1 MKLREQAAGR
11 FWMTEQA
18 YEYQG
23 LLAST
28 WDLLRGDTSQWPDRV
43 FYREVIRQ
51 AGEPALDVGCG
62 TGRLLLDYMAD
73 GVDVD
78 GVDNSP
84 EMLAL
89 CGQKAEKL
97 GLKPNLYEQEMASL
111 ALPRRYRTIIVPS
124 CSFQL
129 VTDKE
134 EAVEAISRFYEHLEA
149 GGALAISFFRISWDE
164 GAVLET
170 NWELLA
176 EVTRPEDGA
185 VVRKWSSF
193 RYEVTA
199 QLQHTRDRYEVW
211 LKDEKI
217 AFEERERS
225 PAVRFYTQ
233 AQVRQLF
240 AEVGFVDV
248 QIYRGSEWELAS
260 VKDGRFTAVGKRPL

>member
-1 MKLREQAAGR
+1 
-11 FWMTEQA
+11 
-18 YEYQG
+18 
-23 LLAST
+23 
-28 WDLLRGDTSQWPDRV
+28 
-43 FYREVIRQ
+43 
-51 AGEPALDVGCG
+51 
-62 TGRLLLDYMAD
+62 
-73 GVDVD
+73 VD

-97 GLKPNLYEQEMASL
+97 RLKPNLYEQEMASL

-129 VTDKE
+129 VTDKG
-134 EAVEAISRFYEHLEA
+134 EAVEAMSRFYEHLEA
-149 GGALAISFFRISWDE
+149 GGALAISFFCISWDE

-170 NWELLA
+170 DWELLA
-176 EVTRPEDGA
+176 EVTRPDDGA

-193 RYEVTA
+193 RYEVAA

-248 QIYRGSEWELAS
+248 QIYRGSQWELAS

>member
-1 MKLREQAAGR
+1 
-11 FWMTEQA
+11 MTEQA

-97 GLKPNLYEQEMASL
+97 RLKPNLYEQEMASL
-111 ALPRRYRTIIVPS
+111 ALPRRHESTWHDLR
-124 CSFQL
+124 
-129 VTDKE
+129 
-134 EAVEAISRFYEHLEA
+134 RA
-149 GGALAISFFRISWDE
+149 GRYA
-164 GAVLET
+164 
-170 NWELLA
+170 
-176 EVTRPEDGA
+176 TRPPEGCSAGA
-185 VVRKWSSF
+185 WPW
-193 RYEVTA
+193 
-199 QLQHTRDRYEVW
+199 W
-211 LKDEKI
+211 LTPSRI
-217 AFEERERS
+217 A
-225 PAVRFYTQ
+225 
-233 AQVRQLF
+233 
-240 AEVGFVDV
+240 G
-248 QIYRGSEWELAS
+248 
-260 VKDGRFTAVGKRPL
+260 